1 MLRFQSGPGWA
12 ENRLWACGQTQYL
25 AALAADGAFGCG
37 GRLGLKLKWE
47 AGQSRQWGV
56 EDEPVRSGEG
66 CSQKQAAVHA
76 LPELWRRRIL
86 FSFIVH
92 SLQCVLRLGFCMG
105 ECVAISR
112 PLILL

>member
-12 ENRLWACGQTQYL
+12 ENRFFVCGQTQYL
-25 AALAADGAFGCG
+25 VALAANGVFGCG

-56 EDEPVRSGEG
+56 EDELVRSGEG
-66 CSQKQAAVHA
+66 CPQKHAAVHA
-76 LPELWRRRIL
+76 LPELWPRRIL
-86 FSFIVH
+86 FSIVH
-92 SLQCVLRLGFCMG
+92 SLQCLLRLGFCWG
-105 ECVAISR
+105 ECVAISQ